1 MNAKEWQMPSRGPRE
16 GSSSSCVCASRC
28 LLSLLH
34 NKWRDFLQAPV
45 PDSQHRQRGRTMR
58 RKRERGSGGD
68 NGGTHTRTGHVQ
80 TQAKTE
86 VYVRTHTLIKQ
97 AHMQAVWITAMRPNA
112 TWKRSKGTKKRK
124 KTTQGKLQ
132 HKGPEPYQNQDC
144 RFNFIQSALTS
155 PSRARSR
162 LVSAVA
168 STSSRL
174 LGEVK
179 SPAVVRNVP
188 SVHTVRGPERHMNSP
203 ERTKPPTYSSSTR
216 RNGCGECVLLFYSPP
231 QKTNVQPD
239 TLTPRLRRGTAYRAD
254 VQHTSAAT
262 HIASS
267 RATDSAFLFLSAAS
281 VKSQHFKSS
290 WSPRCAL
297 NALLM
302 NRSNHLV
309 LV

>member
-1 MNAKEWQMPSRGPRE
+1 MVIDAAHVSALWWTQRSDRCPAGAHVREAALPVFVHLAVCFPFCTTSDEISCKLLFPTPSTGRE
-16 GSSSSCVCASRC
+16 AEQWG
-28 LLSLLH
+28 
-34 NKWRDFLQAPV
+34 
-45 PDSQHRQRGRTMR
+45 GR
-58 RKRERGSGGD
+58 ESGAVEEIMEE
-68 NGGTHTRTGHVQ
+68 HTRTGHVQ

-144 RFNFIQSALTS
+144 RFNFIQSALTF
-155 PSRARSR
+155 PSRARSS

-188 SVHTVRGPERHMNSP
+188 SVHTVHGPERHMNSP

-216 RNGCGECVLLFYSPP
+216 RNGCGECVLLFYSPHTKNKCSTWHTDTEV
-231 QKTNVQPD
+231 KTRNSLQSGCPAHKRCD
-239 TLTPRLRRGTAYRAD
+239 AY
-254 VQHTSAAT
+254 S
-262 HIASS
+262 
-267 RATDSAFLFLSAAS
+267 LFQS
-281 VKSQHFKSS
+281 H
-290 WSPRCAL
+290 R
-297 NALLM
+297 
-302 NRSNHLV
+302 
-309 LV
+309 